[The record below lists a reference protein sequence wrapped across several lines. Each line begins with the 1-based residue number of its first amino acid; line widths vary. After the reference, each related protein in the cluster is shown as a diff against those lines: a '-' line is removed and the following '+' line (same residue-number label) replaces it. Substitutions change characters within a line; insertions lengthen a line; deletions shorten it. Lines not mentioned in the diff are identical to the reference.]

1 MLTMLLYVPLFL
13 LFSIAGPLASTT
25 PMKLNVEFG
34 CGASFFPRRS
44 CCNTYITEVSISNQ
58 YMKILLFK
66 VIVFMIALLD
76 SNEVAKFMVNS
87 IILLS

>member
-1 MLTMLLYVPLFL
+1 
-13 LFSIAGPLASTT
+13 
-25 PMKLNVEFG
+25 
-34 CGASFFPRRS
+34 
-44 CCNTYITEVSISNQ
+44 
-58 YMKILLFK
+58 MKILLFK

>member
-1 MLTMLLYVPLFL
+1 
-13 LFSIAGPLASTT
+13 
-25 PMKLNVEFG
+25 MKLNVEFG
-34 CGASFFPRRS
+34 CGASFFS
-44 CCNTYITEVSISNQ
+44 LSNQ
-58 YMKILLFK
+58 YLKILLFK